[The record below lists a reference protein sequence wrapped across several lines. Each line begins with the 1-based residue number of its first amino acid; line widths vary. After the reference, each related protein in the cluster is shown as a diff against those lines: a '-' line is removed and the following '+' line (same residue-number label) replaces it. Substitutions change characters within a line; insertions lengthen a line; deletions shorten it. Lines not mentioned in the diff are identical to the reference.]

1 MSQRVG
7 SGPSHRLGDKAIH
20 LELDV
25 LATSVIRPH
34 PIDQKDLTVAKRIDL
49 FDSTY
54 GHFTTDVLQTIRN
67 ETFGQDIGQN
77 SWTTV
82 EEYDRFI
89 SWLDLRPEHHVLEVA
104 SGSGG
109 PAQYVADSAGCRVTG
124 IDANEAGVATAN
136 QSVAG
141 SDHADRI
148 TFKVADANSALPF
161 DDNSFDAVLCIDSMN
176 HFPDRLKVFQE
187 WRRIL
192 RPGRRAIF
200 TDPVVVTGPV
210 TNDELAL
217 RSSIGLFLFV
227 PYGFNEQLIEGSGFR
242 LLKYEDV
249 SANAATVSRRWHESR
264 QRHKHALVKIEGE
277 ERFEGV
283 QEFFAAVHRLTDER
297 RLSRIVYLV
306 EKRNS

>member
-1 MSQRVG
+1 
-7 SGPSHRLGDKAIH
+7 
-20 LELDV
+20 
-25 LATSVIRPH
+25 
-34 PIDQKDLTVAKRIDL
+34 VAKRIDL

-54 GHFTTDVLQTIRN
+54 SHFTKQVLETIRK

-89 SWLDLRPEHHVLEVA
+89 SWLDLRPEHHVLEIA

-109 PAQYVADSAGCRVTG
+109 PARYLANNMSCRVMG
-124 IDANEAGVATAN
+124 IDANEAGVATATL
-136 QSVAG
+136 SVAN
-141 SDHADRI
+141 SKQADRI
-148 TFKVADANSALPF
+148 RFEVADANSRMPF
-161 DDNSFDAVLCIDSMN
+161 ADHSFDALLCIDSMN

-192 RPGRRAIF
+192 RPSRRAVF
-200 TDPVVVTGPV
+200 TDPVVITGPV

-227 PYGFNEQLIEGSGFR
+227 PPGINEQLIEASGFR
-242 LLKYEDV
+242 LLKHEDV
-249 SANAATVSRRWHESR
+249 SANAALVSGRWHESR
-264 QRHKHALVKIEGE
+264 QRHKDALIKIEGE
-277 ERFEGV
+277 EHFEGL
-283 QEFFAAVHRLTDER
+283 QPFFLTVHHLTSEG

-306 EKRNS
+306 EKQGQ